1 MSDRR
6 EFLKFL
12 AGSPLLLAYPALL
25 EAFTQ
30 APTAQAAAATL
41 ASAAD
46 ALDVYDFEAMAR
58 RVLPPAH
65 WGYMATGVDGEETLR
80 ANPRGFDR
88 YQLRVRRFVDVSRID
103 MGMEL
108 FGQKFT
114 SPVML
119 CPVGS
124 QRAFHAEGELAVA
137 RAAQARGQLQIL
149 STQSST
155 AIEDVAKARGGSGLW
170 YQLYTTNN
178 WDVTTK
184 LLKRAEA
191 AGCPVVAVTV
201 DLPAGRNTET
211 DQRMARVD
219 TRACASCHG
228 VAGPAADGRAA
239 GIKPMFAGL
248 DMKGVTLT
256 SATLTWDFVKRVKDV
271 TKMKVVIKGLES
283 ADDATLA
290 VTSGA
295 DGIIVSNHGGRATE
309 TGRPTIDALPEVVQG
324 AGGRMPVLLDGGVR
338 RGTDVFKALAL
349 GATAV
354 GIGRPYI
361 WGLSSFGQAG
371 VDRVLQILDTELR
384 LAMVG
389 CGTVALKDI
398 TAKSLID
405 TRIDPAHFGPRA
417 RHPSRRLRSHCPDR
431 RRRDGRGL
439 SRDRP
444 KLDRDVAIKVL
455 PVVVGRRCRAAGSVR
470 ARSRGARVAEPSEH
484 RGDLRASKKATGV
497 RALVMELVEGRRSRI
512 ASRAGR
518 FPSTKRCRSR
528 GRSRRRSKRR
538 TSTGSSIA
546 I

>member
-30 APTAQAAAATL
+30 APTPQAAAAIL
-41 ASAAD
+41 QSAAD
-46 ALDVYDFEAMAR
+46 ALDVYDFEAMAH

-65 WGYMATGVDGEETLR
+65 WGYMATGTDGEETLR

-88 YQLRVRRFVDVSRID
+88 YQLRVRRFVDVSRVD
-103 MGMEL
+103 MGMAL
-108 FGQKFT
+108 FGHTFT
-114 SPVML
+114 SPVFL

-124 QRAFHAEGELAVA
+124 QRAFHADGELASA

-170 YQLYTTNN
+170 YQLYTTSS

-184 LLKRAEA
+184 LVKRAEA

-201 DLPAGRNTET
+201 DLPAGRNTLT
-211 DQRMARVD
+211 DQRLARVD
-219 TRACASCHG
+219 TRKCASCHG
-228 VAGPAADGRAA
+228 AAGPAADGRAA
-239 GIKPMFAGL
+239 GTKPMFTGI

-256 SATLTWDFVKRVKDV
+256 SATLTWDFVKRLKDV
-271 TKMKVVIKGLES
+271 TKMKVLIKGLES
-283 ADDATLA
+283 AEDAALA

-309 TGRPTIDALPEVVQG
+309 SGRPTIDALPEVVQG
-324 AGGRMPVLLDGGVR
+324 AGGRIPVLLDGGVR

-371 VDRVLQILDTELR
+371 VERVLEILNTELR

-398 TAKSLID
+398 TAKSIID
-405 TRIDPAHFGPRA
+405 
-417 RHPSRRLRSHCPDR
+417 SR
-431 RRRDGRGL
+431 
-439 SRDRP
+439 
-444 KLDRDVAIKVL
+444 
-455 PVVVGRRCRAAGSVR
+455 
-470 ARSRGARVAEPSEH
+470 
-484 RGDLRASKKATGV
+484 
-497 RALVMELVEGRRSRI
+497 
-512 ASRAGR
+512 
-518 FPSTKRCRSR
+518 
-528 GRSRRRSKRR
+528 
-538 TSTGSSIA
+538 
-546 I
+546 

>member
-6 EFLKFL
+6 DFLKFL
-12 AGSPLLLAYPALL
+12 AGSPLLLAYPSLL

-30 APTAQAAAATL
+30 APGAQAAANL

-65 WGYMATGVDGEETLR
+65 WGYMATGVDGEDTLR

-103 MGMEL
+103 MRMEI
-108 FGQKFT
+108 FGQRFS

-124 QRAFHAEGELAVA
+124 QRAFHADGELAVA

-155 AIEDVAKARGGSGLW
+155 PIEDVARARGSGLW

-178 WDVTTK
+178 WSVTTT

-211 DQRMARVD
+211 DLRMARID
-219 TRACASCHG
+219 TRTCATCHG
-228 VAGPAADGRAA
+228 TTGPAADGRTA
-239 GIKPMFAGL
+239 GVKPMFAGL
-248 DMKGVTLT
+248 DMKDVTLT

-271 TKMKVVIKGLES
+271 TKMKVLIKGLES
-283 ADDATLA
+283 GDDAALA
-290 VTSGA
+290 VSSGA

-324 AGGRMPVLLDGGVR
+324 AGGRVPVLLDGGVR

-371 VDRVLQILDTELR
+371 VERVLQILDAELR

-389 CGTVALKDI
+389 CGTTALKDI

-405 TRIDPAHFGPRA
+405 
-417 RHPSRRLRSHCPDR
+417 SR
-431 RRRDGRGL
+431 
-439 SRDRP
+439 
-444 KLDRDVAIKVL
+444 
-455 PVVVGRRCRAAGSVR
+455 VR
-470 ARSRGARVAEPSEH
+470 
-484 RGDLRASKKATGV
+484 
-497 RALVMELVEGRRSRI
+497 M
-512 ASRAGR
+512 
-518 FPSTKRCRSR
+518 
-528 GRSRRRSKRR
+528 
-538 TSTGSSIA
+538 
-546 I
+546 

>member
-12 AGSPLLLAYPALL
+12 AASPLLLACPSLL
-25 EAFTQ
+25 EALTQ
-30 APTAQAAAATL
+30 APNPQAAAAAL

-46 ALDVYDFEAMAR
+46 ALDVFDFEAMAR

-103 MGMEL
+103 MGIEL
-108 FGQKFT
+108 FGQKYA
-114 SPVML
+114 SPIVL

-124 QRAFHAEGELAVA
+124 QRAFHTEGELAVA
-137 RAAQARGQLQIL
+137 RAAQARGHLQIL

-155 AIEDVAKARGGSGLW
+155 SIEDVARARGGTGLW

-178 WDVTTK
+178 FDVTTK

-201 DLPAGRNTET
+201 DLPGGRNTET

-219 TRACASCHG
+219 SRACSSCHG
-228 VAGPAADGRAA
+228 AAGPAADGRTI
-239 GIKPMFAGL
+239 GVKPMFQGV
-248 DMKGVTLT
+248 DMKNVTLT
-256 SATLTWDFVKRVKDV
+256 SATRTWDFVKRVKDV
-271 TKMKVVIKGLES
+271 TRMKVLIKGLES
-283 ADDATLA
+283 GDDAALA

-324 AGGRMPVLLDGGVR
+324 AGGRIPVLLDGGVR

-349 GATAV
+349 GAAAV

-371 VDRVLQILDTELR
+371 VDRVLQILNTELQ

-389 CGTVALKDI
+389 CGTVGVKDI
-398 TAKSLID
+398 SRKAIID
-405 TRIDPAHFGPRA
+405 TRG
-417 RHPSRRLRSHCPDR
+417 
-431 RRRDGRGL
+431 
-439 SRDRP
+439 
-444 KLDRDVAIKVL
+444 
-455 PVVVGRRCRAAGSVR
+455 
-470 ARSRGARVAEPSEH
+470 
-484 RGDLRASKKATGV
+484 
-497 RALVMELVEGRRSRI
+497 
-512 ASRAGR
+512 
-518 FPSTKRCRSR
+518 
-528 GRSRRRSKRR
+528 
-538 TSTGSSIA
+538 
-546 I
+546 

>member
-12 AGSPLLLAYPALL
+12 AGSPLVLACPSLL
-25 EAFTQ
+25 EALAQ
-30 APTAQAAAATL
+30 AASPQAAAATL
-41 ASAAD
+41 AGAAD
-46 ALDVYDFEAMAR
+46 ALDVFDFEAMAR

-103 MGMEL
+103 MGIEL
-108 FGQKFT
+108 FGQKYA
-114 SPVML
+114 SPIVL

-124 QRAFHAEGELAVA
+124 QRAFHTEGELAVA
-137 RAAQARGQLQIL
+137 RAAQARGHLQIL

-155 AIEDVAKARGGSGLW
+155 PIEDVAKARGGSGLW

-178 WDVTTK
+178 FDVTTK

-201 DLPAGRNTET
+201 DLPGGRNTET

-219 TRACASCHG
+219 SRACSSCHG
-228 VAGPAADGRAA
+228 SAGPAADGRTI
-239 GIKPMFAGL
+239 GVKPMFQGV
-248 DMKGVTLT
+248 DMKNVTLT

-271 TKMKVVIKGLES
+271 TKMKVLIKGLES
-283 ADDATLA
+283 GDDAALA

-324 AGGRMPVLLDGGVR
+324 AGGRIPVLLDGGVR

-349 GATAV
+349 GAAAV

-371 VDRVLQILDTELR
+371 VDRVLQILNTELQ

-389 CGTVALKDI
+389 CGTVTVKDI
-398 TAKSLID
+398 SRKALID
-405 TRIDPAHFGPRA
+405 TRG
-417 RHPSRRLRSHCPDR
+417 
-431 RRRDGRGL
+431 
-439 SRDRP
+439 
-444 KLDRDVAIKVL
+444 
-455 PVVVGRRCRAAGSVR
+455 
-470 ARSRGARVAEPSEH
+470 
-484 RGDLRASKKATGV
+484 
-497 RALVMELVEGRRSRI
+497 
-512 ASRAGR
+512 
-518 FPSTKRCRSR
+518 
-528 GRSRRRSKRR
+528 
-538 TSTGSSIA
+538 
-546 I
+546 

>member
-12 AGSPLLLAYPALL
+12 AGSPLLLACPSML
-25 EAFTQ
+25 EAFVQ
-30 APTAQAAAATL
+30 APTPQAAAASL

-65 WGYMATGVDGEETLR
+65 WGYMATGTDGEETLR

-103 MGMEL
+103 MGMEI
-108 FGQKFT
+108 FGQTFS

-124 QRAFHAEGELAVA
+124 QRAFHADGELAAA

-155 AIEDVAKARGGSGLW
+155 AIEEVAKARGGSGLW

-178 WDVTTK
+178 WDITAK

-201 DLPAGRNTET
+201 DLPNGRNTLT
-211 DQRMARVD
+211 DQRMARLD
-219 TRACASCHG
+219 SRACASCHG
-228 VAGPAADGRAA
+228 AAGPSADGRAA
-239 GIKPMFAGL
+239 GVKPMFAGI

-271 TKMKVVIKGLES
+271 TSMKVVIKGLES
-283 ADDATLA
+283 GDDAVLA

-309 TGRPTIDALPEVVQG
+309 SGRPTIDALSEVVEG
-324 AGGRMPVLLDGGVR
+324 AGGRIPVLLDGGVR
-338 RGTDVFKALAL
+338 RGPDVFKALAL

-371 VDRVLQILDTELR
+371 VERVLQILDTELR

-389 CGTVALKDI
+389 CGTVSLKDI
-398 TAKSLID
+398 TAKSIID
-405 TRIDPAHFGPRA
+405 TR
-417 RHPSRRLRSHCPDR
+417 
-431 RRRDGRGL
+431 
-439 SRDRP
+439 
-444 KLDRDVAIKVL
+444 
-455 PVVVGRRCRAAGSVR
+455 
-470 ARSRGARVAEPSEH
+470 
-484 RGDLRASKKATGV
+484 
-497 RALVMELVEGRRSRI
+497 RI
-512 ASRAGR
+512 
-518 FPSTKRCRSR
+518 
-528 GRSRRRSKRR
+528 
-538 TSTGSSIA
+538 
-546 I
+546 